1 MSSDE
6 QADSRG
12 SASEG
17 SEKIPLVG
25 EPVWVECGDY
35 RTLAYRDVKGIWRTV
50 AKNEE
55 IKVTRVLG

>member
-6 QADSRG
+6 QADSKG
-12 SASEG
+12 NG
-17 SEKIPLVG
+17 SEDTENMPHAG
-25 EPVWVECGDY
+25 QPVWVECGDH
-35 RTLAYRDVKGIWRTV
+35 RTLAYRDAEGIWRTV